1 MMKENAET
9 KVEVRRGTKPG
20 IYWGKAGEVTGTIRI
35 ITGTLPSGTPY
46 RAETFTPDR
55 TPEEEAA
62 WENRVKA
69 ACREFIDGCI
79 QANGIEWARE
89 RLEAR
94 G

>member
-1 MMKENAET
+1 MMEQNAET
-9 KVEVRRGTKPG
+9 KVEVLRGTRPG
-20 IYWGKAGEVTGTIRI
+20 AYWGKAGEVTGTIRI
-35 ITGTLPSGTPY
+35 ITGILPSGTPY
-46 RAETFTPDR
+46 RAESFTPDR

-62 WENRVKA
+62 WERRVRK

-79 QANGIEWARE
+79 RANGYEWARE